1 VSLVFTQGL
10 HSAGNLLDYCQRI
23 NLPEPCGTV
32 QIADKMF
39 VAPAF
44 WGPLSLII
52 RSINLKWRPECKTK
66 TTLFRLFPRVGT
78 ARRTKT

>member
-1 VSLVFTQGL
+1 
-10 HSAGNLLDYCQRI
+10 
-23 NLPEPCGTV
+23 
-32 QIADKMF
+32 MF

>member
-1 VSLVFTQGL
+1 MSLVFTQGL

-39 VAPAF
+39 IAPAF

-52 RSINLKWRPECKTK
+52 MSFNLKWRAEFKK
-66 TTLFRLFPRVGT
+66 KNIFRLFPRVGT